1 MYFTLFYFAYDLVY
15 ECETLSV
22 FCVNSFFV
30 VQVDFCLHIRS
41 LLAFAVFRNSCLDNV
56 LQTFMICGNRLDN
69 RTAQLFSQLIDV
81 DLCMLFLVDITLV
94 ECHHYRDPQFQKLC
108 REEQASTQV
117 CCIYDIDNRIRMF
130 VSDVS
135 ASDTFFR
142 CEW

>member
-30 VQVDFCLHIRS
+30 VQVDLCLHIRS
-41 LLAFAVFRNSCLDNV
+41 LLALAVFRNSCLDNV
-56 LQTFMICGNRLDN
+56 LQTFMICRNCLDN
-69 RTAQLFSQLIDV
+69 RTAQLFCQLIDV

-94 ECHHYRDPQFQKLC
+94 ERHHYRDPQFQKLC
-108 REEQASTQV
+108 REEQASAQV
-117 CCIYDIDNRIRMF
+117 CCIYDIDDRIRMF

-135 ASDTFFR
+135 AGDTFFR
-142 CEW
+142 CKW